1 MKVRCIT
8 LGAFQV
14 NAYLLEDPATGAC
27 AVVDTGEGSASGEAL
42 AKMDP
47 RPDLRAILLTHAHF
61 DHAGGLA
68 DVQREFPE
76 ASPICRRWSGNC
88 SKLLPKQGSLLFGM
102 AEFDRPC
109 GRIDRYIE
117 DGDTVEV
124 GDVVVSL
131 PVHPGPHA
139 GPGLLLRRQICVL
152 GDTLFAG
159 SIGRTDFPLSDP
171 ELMSES
177 LRRLLAFARPSDRV
191 QRPRPGHHAGRR
203 AARQPVSGLP
213 PSRARDARPSA
224 STWRPDRA
232 GAETGGDRPRCA
244 NCSG

>member
-14 NAYLLEDPATGAC
+14 NAYLLEDPTTGAF
-27 AVVDTGEGSASGEAL
+27 AVVDTGEGPDLANAL
-42 AKMDP
+42 VKMEP

-68 DVQREFPE
+68 DVQQEFPG
-76 ASPICRRWSGNC
+76 AVTY
-88 SKLLPKQGSLLFGM
+88 LPMLERQLFDMLPNQGSLLFGM

-109 GRIDRYIE
+109 GRIDQYVE

-124 GDVVVSL
+124 GEWRFRFLST
-131 PVHPGPHA
+131 PGHT
-139 GPGLLLRRQICVL
+139 PGQGCFYDDKYVFV

-171 ELMSES
+171 ELMWQS
-177 LRRLLAFARPSDRV
+177 LRRLMAL
-191 QRPRPGHHAGRR
+191 PGHLL
-203 AARQPVSGLP
+203 V
-213 PSRARDARPSA
+213 
-224 STWRPDRA
+224 
-232 GAETGGDRPRCA
+232 
-244 NCSG
+244 CSGHGPVTTLEEELRGNPFLDYLRRERGMPSFGSGVAPGPRWG